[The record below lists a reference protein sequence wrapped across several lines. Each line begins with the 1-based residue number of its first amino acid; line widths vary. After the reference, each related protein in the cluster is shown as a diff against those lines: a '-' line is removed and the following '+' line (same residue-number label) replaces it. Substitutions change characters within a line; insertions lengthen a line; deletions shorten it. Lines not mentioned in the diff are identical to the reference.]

1 MNYNSKKKKIKTNK
15 TKKITNTKKK
25 TNTNKLTNTKKITN
39 TKNITNT
46 KKKLNSHKNNE
57 TNSKYGS
64 GPQKTVREKKKST
77 QPPQAS
83 KKAREKERERERESY
98 LQRLS
103 ERGAKIVSSPY
114 RPSVVKKKSSKYYK
128 LYGSEWSIH
137 NITDPTIRDR
147 VAASYKY
154 ITSQSTIELNDLF
167 DKIKEKEKLLPV
179 GRNIIKIRDNDV
191 IDIQDSLKWNGYFQ
205 EGNKVYI
212 QTNISENSKRGETS
226 VTRYEMT
233 KYPSLSIPRYHR
245 SFDVRSRYP
254 TTVVAGNPDR
264 EGLNIASQMPGA
276 VGFRDGINYDSHL
289 LAYYQSKDDYEAKK
303 REKRL
308 RRAAWDRRNES
319 FLGRMANRYLHKDP
333 RLSPEPKLE
342 PLFQVA
348 EFNQDGLIQNEGD
361 PSHLW
366 MPEDIAFEERFNHEV
381 ISPERYGQLQ
391 RGFRLGGYRVD
402 RGTRKRKK

>member
-1 MNYNSKKKKIKTNK
+1 
-15 TKKITNTKKK
+15 
-25 TNTNKLTNTKKITN
+25 
-39 TKNITNT
+39 
-46 KKKLNSHKNNE
+46 
-57 TNSKYGS
+57 
-64 GPQKTVREKKKST
+64 
-77 QPPQAS
+77 
-83 KKAREKERERERESY
+83 
-98 LQRLS
+98 
-103 ERGAKIVSSPY
+103 
-114 RPSVVKKKSSKYYK
+114 
-128 LYGSEWSIH
+128 
-137 NITDPTIRDR
+137 
-147 VAASYKY
+147 
-154 ITSQSTIELNDLF
+154 
-167 DKIKEKEKLLPV
+167 
-179 GRNIIKIRDNDV
+179 
-191 IDIQDSLKWNGYFQ
+191 
-205 EGNKVYI
+205 KVYI